1 MDLVNHSE
9 MALASDFVA
18 KNMYKFKYMMEL
30 LIQAISG
37 LRFYAQ
43 HENGVSQELGKRT
56 EMYNDQRK
64 LQQRKDTLKVRTG
77 FLRVAMHT
85 ILQSNESLLRY
96 TVFN

>member
-37 LRFYAQ
+37 LWFYA
-43 HENGVSQELGKRT
+43 
-56 EMYNDQRK
+56 
-64 LQQRKDTLKVRTG
+64 
-77 FLRVAMHT
+77 
-85 ILQSNESLLRY
+85 
-96 TVFN
+96 